1 MARIDSFLEIVVEQK
16 ASDFHLHTGN
26 PPIIRHDGEL
36 VPLPFRTLSDEEV
49 SRFLFEILTPAQ
61 RAELEHDQQIDFIHA
76 LPGLGRFRANVF
88 VQSRG
93 LGAVFR
99 VVPER
104 LPTFEELRLPPA
116 VRGLI
121 QQPNGL
127 VLVTGP
133 TGSGKTTTLA
143 AMVHEINSTVHRHV
157 ITIEEPVE
165 FIHLPIKSVITQ
177 RQVGLHAESFSSA
190 LRSALREAPD
200 VLVVGELR
208 DPETVLLAMQAS
220 ETGVLVLGTLH
231 TNSAPRAVDRILDA
245 LPPDI
250 REPMR
255 QVLSVTLRGV
265 VAQRLCRRANGEGR
279 IALLEILL
287 QTHGVANL
295 IREGKVHQIEGY
307 LQSAGSEGRGAQSL
321 DACILRYIQE
331 GLITREDGVA
341 MADRPEQLARQLAEL
356 PEDR

>member
-1 MARIDSFLEIVVEQK
+1 MARLDSFLEIVAEQK
-16 ASDFHLHTGN
+16 ASDFHFHAGN
-26 PPIIRHDGEL
+26 PPIIRYGGEL
-36 VPLPFRTLSDEEV
+36 LALPFRTLTDDEV
-49 SRFLFEILTPAQ
+49 RRFVFEILTPAQ
-61 RAELEHDQQIDFIHA
+61 RQTLDHDQQLDFIHV

-88 VQSRG
+88 VQKEG

-99 VVPER
+99 VIPEH
-104 LPTFEELRLPPA
+104 LPSFEELRLPPA
-116 VRGLI
+116 VRWLTD
-121 QQPNGL
+121 QANGL

-143 AMVHEINSTVHRHV
+143 AMVNEINATTQRHV
-157 ITIEEPVE
+157 ITIEDPIE
-165 FIHLPIKSVITQ
+165 FVHVPAKSVVTQ
-177 RQVGLHAESFSSA
+177 RQIGRHAESFAQA

-208 DPETVLLAMQAS
+208 DPETVHLALQAA

-245 LPPDI
+245 LPADI

-265 VAQRLCRRANGEGR
+265 LAQRLCPRASGDGR
-279 IALLEILL
+279 VALLEILL
-287 QTHGVANL
+287 QTHGIANL
-295 IREGKVHQIEGY
+295 IRENKVHQIEG
-307 LQSAGSEGRGAQSL
+307 LLHSASADGTGAQSL

-331 GLITREDGVA
+331 GTISRDDGVA
-341 MADRPEQLARQLAEL
+341 MADRPEQLQKQLAEM

>member
-1 MARIDSFLEIVVEQK
+1 MARIDSFLEIVAEQK
-16 ASDFHLHTGN
+16 ASDFHFHSGN
-26 PPIIRHDGEL
+26 PPIIRYGGEL
-36 VPLPFRTLSDEEV
+36 MPLPFRRLTDDEV
-49 SRFLFEILTPAQ
+49 RRFVFEILTPAQ
-61 RAELEHDQQIDFIHA
+61 RQALEHDQQLDFIHV
-76 LPGLGRFRANVF
+76 LPGLGRFRASVF
-88 VQSRG
+88 VQSQG

-99 VVPER
+99 VIPDR
-104 LPTFEELRLPPA
+104 LPSFEELGLPPT
-116 VRGLI
+116 VRKLAEHA
-121 QQPNGL
+121 NGL

-143 AMVHEINSTVHRHV
+143 AMVNDVNITMQRHV
-157 ITIEEPVE
+157 ITIEDPIE
-165 FIHLPIKSVITQ
+165 FVHAPAKSVVTQ
-177 RQVGLHAESFSSA
+177 RQIGRHAESFAAA

-208 DPETVLLAMQAS
+208 DPETVHLALQAA

-245 LPPDI
+245 LPADV

-265 VAQRLCRRANGEGR
+265 IAQRLCPRANGDGR
-279 IALLEILL
+279 VALLEILL

-295 IREGKVHQIEGY
+295 IRENKVHQIEGL
-307 LQSAGSEGRGAQSL
+307 LQSASADGSGAQSL
-321 DACILRYIQE
+321 DACILRYVRE
-331 GLITREDGVA
+331 GLITREDGLAV
-341 MADRPEQLARQLAEL
+341 ADRPDQLQKQLAEL

>member
-1 MARIDSFLEIVVEQK
+1 MARIDSFLEIVAEQK
-16 ASDFHLHTGN
+16 ASDFHFHAGN
-26 PPIIRHDGEL
+26 PPIIRYGGEL
-36 VPLPFRTLSDEEV
+36 LALPFRTLTDDEV
-49 SRFLFEILTPAQ
+49 RRFVFEILTPAQ
-61 RAELEHDQQIDFIHA
+61 RQTLDHDQQLDFIHV

-88 VQSRG
+88 VQKEG

-99 VVPER
+99 VIPEH
-104 LPTFEELRLPPA
+104 LPSFEELRLPPA
-116 VRGLI
+116 VRWLTD
-121 QQPNGL
+121 QANGL

-143 AMVHEINSTVHRHV
+143 AMVNEINATTQRHV
-157 ITIEEPVE
+157 ITIEDPIE
-165 FIHLPIKSVITQ
+165 FVHVPAKSVVTQ
-177 RQVGLHAESFSSA
+177 RQIGRHAESFAQA

-208 DPETVLLAMQAS
+208 DPETVHLALQAA

-245 LPPDI
+245 LPADI

-265 VAQRLCRRANGEGR
+265 LAQRLCPRASGDGR
-279 IALLEILL
+279 VALLEILL
-287 QTHGVANL
+287 QTHGIANL
-295 IREGKVHQIEGY
+295 IRENKVHQIEG
-307 LQSAGSEGRGAQSL
+307 LLHSASADGTGAQSL

-331 GLITREDGVA
+331 GTISRDDGVA
-341 MADRPEQLARQLAEL
+341 MADRPEQLQKQLAEM

>member
-1 MARIDSFLEIVVEQK
+1 VARIDSFLEIVAEQR
-16 ASDFHLHTGN
+16 ASDFHFHAGN
-26 PPIIRHDGEL
+26 PPIIRHVGEL
-36 VPLPFRTLSDEEV
+36 LPLPFRVLTDDEV
-49 SRFLFEILTPAQ
+49 RRFVFEILTPAQ
-61 RAELEHDQQIDFIHA
+61 KETLEHDQQLDFIHV

-88 VQSRG
+88 VQSQG

-99 VVPER
+99 VIPDR

-116 VRGLI
+116 VKKLTEHS
-121 QQPNGL
+121 NGL

-143 AMVHEINSTVHRHV
+143 AMVNQINADMQRHV
-157 ITIEEPVE
+157 ITIEDPVE
-165 FIHLPIKSVITQ
+165 FVHTPRQSVITQ
-177 RQVGLHAESFSSA
+177 RQIGKHAESFASA

-208 DPETVLLAMQAS
+208 DPETVHLALQAA

-245 LPPDI
+245 LPADI

-255 QVLSVTLRGV
+255 LVLSVTLRGV
-265 VAQRLCRRANGEGR
+265 IAQRLCLRANGESR
-279 IALLEILL
+279 VALLEILL

-295 IREGKVHQIEGY
+295 IRENKVHQIEGY
-307 LQSAGSEGRGAQSL
+307 LQSAGADGSGAQSL
-321 DACILRYIQE
+321 DSCILRFIQE
-331 GLITREDGVA
+331 GVITREEGLKV
-341 MADRPEQLARQLAEL
+341 ADRPEQLQASLAGLEL
-356 PEDR
+356 EG